1 MTNALVSRLAASALA
16 VLLLAPAAMAQDAIR
31 VGTANPAKIFDEIRE
46 TQDLKTRLEAE
57 RKLLEQSD
65 LERKQ
70 RLRDLQEARNQL
82 RPDSP
87 QYQQRNQELMQAGV
101 EYEVWVRMQQAE
113 LGRRQKEQLR
123 TIFDKIAAAVSE
135 VASQKGFDLIV
146 SDQRPPIPEN
156 LEQIDINQLR
166 ELINRRTVL
175 YSAPKADISEDVI
188 ALLNARYVAAPA
200 PAPAP
205 AP

>member
-1 MTNALVSRLAASALA
+1 MRSITSASA
-16 VLLLAPAAMAQDAIR
+16 
-31 VGTANPAKIFDEIRE
+31 
-46 TQDLKTRLEAE
+46 
-57 RKLLEQSD
+57 
-65 LERKQ
+65 
-70 RLRDLQEARNQL
+70 
-82 RPDSP
+82 
-87 QYQQRNQELMQAGV
+87 
-101 EYEVWVRMQQAE
+101 
-113 LGRRQKEQLR
+113 QKEQLR
-123 TIFDKIAAAVSE
+123 TIFDKITAAVSE

-146 SDQRPPIPEN
+146 SDQRPPIPES
-156 LEQIDINQLR
+156 LDQLDINQLR